1 MQLSAVVFDCKCL
14 KLSMFSWHPGQVI
27 FDVLGQTDIQGV
39 HDITQSLVEG
49 LKSLGDQKNVCV
61 VFLLCLLCM

>member
-1 MQLSAVVFDCKCL
+1 
-14 KLSMFSWHPGQVI
+14 MFSCHPGQVI

-39 HDITQSLVEG
+39 HDITQALVEG

-61 VFLLCLLCM
+61 VLLLCLLCT